1 VSYFTGFYPAVRVD
15 AAGDGV
21 VSQAGGV
28 VLTSMVKGSGIAAGL
43 SEALAPWRKPFAV
56 HNPGKILTDL
66 ALSLATGGDSVSD
79 IDRLRNE
86 PEVYGLVASDPT
98 ISRLFTTL
106 STVKPAKA
114 LAAINGARATARAH
128 VWAQAGKDSPLHAV
142 SSENPL
148 VIDLDA
154 SLLTSH
160 SEKEDARPTWKKG
173 FGFHPLCSFLDHGIL
188 GTGEPLV
195 TLLRPGNAGS
205 NTVADHIQVVK
216 DSVTQLPKGYRSGRK
231 IMIRTDSAGGTHGFL
246 DWLTAK
252 GRNFSYSVGFP
263 IHGAVADVLPL
274 VPNDGWTKAY
284 DSDGVERDGAW
295 VADIT
300 GMLDLSSWPA
310 GMRVIVRK
318 EIPHV
323 GAQLRITDIDGH
335 RYTAIATN
343 QAKGQLADLEVRHR
357 LRARCEDRIRNAK
370 DTGLANLP
378 FHAFAGNDLWCHVV
392 MLASEIMAW
401 TQMIAFTGTKARRWE
416 PKKLRARL
424 FEIGGKIASHA
435 RKTTL
440 HLATTAP
447 DVQLLIKGTKRI
459 AALNPP

>member
-1 VSYFTGFYPAVRVD
+1 MSYFTGFYPAVRVD

-79 IDRLRNE
+79 IDRLRNQ

-142 SSENPL
+142 SPENPL

-188 GTGEPLV
+188 GTGEPLA

-205 NTVADHIQVVK
+205 NTAADHIQVVK